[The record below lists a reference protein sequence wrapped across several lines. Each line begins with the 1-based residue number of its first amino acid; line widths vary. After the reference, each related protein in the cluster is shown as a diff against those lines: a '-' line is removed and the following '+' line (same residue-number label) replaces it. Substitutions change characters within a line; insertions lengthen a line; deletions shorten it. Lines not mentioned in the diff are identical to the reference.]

1 MTTINLTVNVSELDS
16 DDVRAIRYV
25 ASQENRNREI
35 SNLDL
40 LDLTDRQAIKA
51 HYETYIAG
59 IVKGIHDNFVSQA
72 VHQVDADVAFKSMR
86 SDWLDATPEQR
97 EAARQA
103 LRS

>member
-25 ASQENRNREI
+25 ASEENKSRTN
-35 SNLDL
+35 SDLAL

-51 HYETYIAG
+51 HYETYLAG
-59 IVKGIHDNFVSQA
+59 IVKSIHNNFVSQA
-72 VHQVDADVAFKSMR
+72 VQLVDADVTFRSMK

-103 LRS
+103 LRG